1 MLPNNVEFDQETKLI
16 EDGVSQTGIA
26 EKLGVTVSNGIV
38 NAKKFCVYYIRVK
51 PFCSPLTGQPQ
62 NMAI

>member
-26 EKLGVTVSNGIV
+26 EKLKQV
-38 NAKKFCVYYIRVK
+38 
-51 PFCSPLTGQPQ
+51 
-62 NMAI
+62 

>member
-38 NAKKFCVYYIRVK
+38 NAKKFCVYYIKER
-51 PFCSPLTGQPQ
+51 SRSL
-62 NMAI
+62 